1 MSEDTPHHHDL
12 TKLVPRGL
20 LRVIKAHFD
29 DSVAEAV
36 KRYRF
41 NAVDEDSLTG
51 ALGHAL
57 STPERIVS
65 TMNGSH
71 FSFAIES
78 YKILG
83 RGPGSPE
90 KRIGADGIF
99 QISVWEGEE
108 QIFGKGLPFQAKRED
123 RYRSAEVIKQ
133 AEDLWV
139 SLVCEATPFVSTVVE
154 PTPVEAESS
163 NPVTLTRPPVARLRS
178 KTLRLSLNGN
188 RDRSKSAT
196 ASRPGATPPGT
207 QAPAEPPAPAGCP
220 SRRGS
225 PDADSSAKNRTRP
238 S

>member
-178 KTLRLSLNGN
+178 KTLRLSLNG
-188 RDRSKSAT
+188 
-196 ASRPGATPPGT
+196 RPGSLEVSNSFPPWRDATGNAGSGRATGT
-207 QAPAEPPAPAGCP
+207 GWLSEPSGFT
-220 SRRGS
+220 RRRLIGEE
-225 PDADSSAKNRTRP
+225 
-238 S
+238 